1 MEKKQKK
8 HSRSCAFCLYEVL
21 LAHLAEAH
29 EDCGNLCAG
38 CVILRVQL
46 AVRAVDN
53 AVRNRPLHCIC
64 CIGADGS
71 CIREAVELA
80 VCLRRAGVA
89 VQLVGF
95 GSFEAKER
103 PARVGR
109 NPRTGEPMTYPA
121 CKVPVFK
128 PGKALKDAI
137 R

>member
-21 LAHLAEAH
+21 LAHLAETH
-29 EDCGNLCAG
+29 EDCGNFCAG

-53 AVRNRPLHCIC
+53 AVGNCPLHCIC
-64 CIGADGS
+64 CIGADA
-71 CIREAVELA
+71 CRIREAVELA
-80 VCLRRAGVA
+80 VCLRRTSVA

-109 NPRTGEPMTYPA
+109 NPRTGESMTYPA